1 MSKRKRIR
9 HKIAK
14 RQWVAN
20 SGAIKATRR
29 FAWTVQNGQLSR
41 RSVTLLHLP
50 LGPGTASA
58 ISFLYTLPAQ
68 ERSHA

>member
-1 MSKRKRIR
+1 MPRRKRIR

-14 RQWVAN
+14 RQWIARF
-20 SGAIKATRR
+20 GAVKATRR
-29 FAWTVQNGQLSR
+29 FTWTVQNGQLRR

-50 LGPGTASA
+50 LDPKTVDA
-58 ISFLYTLPAQ
+58 IRFLSTPTEQ

>member
-14 RQWVAN
+14 RQWIAR
-20 SGAIKATRR
+20 SGAIKASRR
-29 FAWTVQNGQLSR
+29 FAWTVENGQLCR
-41 RSVTLLHLP
+41 RSVTFLHLP
-50 LGPGTASA
+50 IDPETVDALR
-58 ISFLYTLPAQ
+58 FLSTLPSQ

>member
-14 RQWVAN
+14 RQWIAR

-29 FAWTVQNGQLSR
+29 FTWTVQNGQLSR

-50 LGPGTASA
+50 LDPETVDA
-58 ISFLYTLPAQ
+58 IRFLSTLPAQ

>member
-1 MSKRKRIR
+1 MAKRKRIR

-14 RQWVAN
+14 RQWIAS

-41 RSVTLLHLP
+41 RSFTLLHLP
-50 LGPGTASA
+50 LDPDSMDAIRFLGTLAE
-58 ISFLYTLPAQ
+58 Q
-68 ERSHA
+68 ERFHA